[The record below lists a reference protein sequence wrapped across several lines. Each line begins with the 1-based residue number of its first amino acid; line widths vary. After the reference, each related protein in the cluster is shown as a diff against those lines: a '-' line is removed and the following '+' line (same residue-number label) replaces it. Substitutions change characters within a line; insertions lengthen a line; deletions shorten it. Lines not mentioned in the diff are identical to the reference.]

1 MKLELRKVADDTII
15 VVPPE
20 AISQL
25 GWEAGDLCEVEIQ
38 GDELRITRAET
49 AKHAQAMKIARRG
62 MEKYRDALAKLA
74 KS

>member
-1 MKLELRKVADDTII
+1 MKLEIRKVADDTMI
-15 VVPPE
+15 VVPAE
-20 AISQL
+20 VISQF
-25 GWEAGDLCEVEIQ
+25 GWEAGDVCQIDIQ

-62 MEKYRDALAKLA
+62 MEKYRDTLGKLA